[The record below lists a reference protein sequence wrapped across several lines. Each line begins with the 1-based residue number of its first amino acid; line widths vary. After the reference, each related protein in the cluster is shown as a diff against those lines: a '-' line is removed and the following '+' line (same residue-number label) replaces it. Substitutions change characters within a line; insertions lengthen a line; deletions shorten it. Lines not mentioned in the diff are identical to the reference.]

1 MSISEPFVSYCHKGL
16 YKVDGGIGST
26 DSEILN
32 TYTAKKMDVSGCTVI
47 IVIMPTPNFY
57 RKYAP
62 PFPEG
67 SFLKILWLEMP
78 G

>member
-32 TYTAKKMDVSGCTVI
+32 TYTAKKMDVSGCTSKGQSPREI
-47 IVIMPTPNFY
+47 L
-57 RKYAP
+57 RA
-62 PFPEG
+62 EG
-67 SFLKILWLEMP
+67 NLE
-78 G
+78 GRGKS